1 MSLGL
6 PRGHELARDLFVGAM
21 TVALF
26 LVVYAMASAP
36 SRVASRLGLRGVKRL
51 RAIESNP
58 AWTSIEPLVRW
69 LAVRFSGILS
79 DEARAR
85 LDAQLALAGDWLGLT
100 PDEYIALSVV
110 SFFGGL
116 AFGVVGG
123 LMVGNVPMLVVICG
137 PIGAGVP
144 YLTVSGEA
152 QRRMKQIGRGLPY
165 VIDLM
170 ALAMSAGLD
179 FPGAVKQVT
188 DKSSDPEDAL
198 VEEMTRLLQELQLGK
213 TRRQALQDF
222 ARRAPIDAVQEF
234 VTALVQAEERGNPV
248 AEVLSIQAGV
258 SRMRRSVN
266 AEEAAAKAGVAMVA
280 PLFLLFACIML
291 LVVGPMVIKLAK
303 GL

>member
-1 MSLGL
+1 MI
-6 PRGHELARDLFVGAM
+6 PRLHGFELARDALVACVGLVLLFATYGV
-21 TVALF
+21 
-26 LVVYAMASAP
+26 ASAP
-36 SRVASRLGLRGVKRL
+36 TRVASRLGLRGLKRR
-51 RAIESNP
+51 RAVEGNP
-58 AWTSIEPLVRW
+58 AWTAIEPFVRW
-69 LAVRFSGILS
+69 LGVRVSGLLS
-79 DEARAR
+79 DEQRAR
-85 LDAQLALAGDWLGLT
+85 LDAQLGLAGDFLGLT
-100 PDEYIALSVV
+100 PEEYAALSIV
-110 SFFGGL
+110 SFFLGL

-123 LMVGNVPMLVVICG
+123 VVVGNVPMLLVVSG
-137 PIGAGVP
+137 PIGAMTP
-144 YLTVSGEA
+144 YLAVSGES

-179 FPGAVKQVT
+179 FPGAVSQVT
-188 DKSSDPEDAL
+188 SRSSDPEDAL
-198 VEEMTRLLQELQLGK
+198 VEELQRILQELQLGR
-213 TRRQALQDF
+213 TRRQALTDF

-258 SRMRRSVN
+258 SRMRRSVR

>member
-1 MSLGL
+1 MFPLL
-6 PRGHELARDLFVGAM
+6 RGFEVARYALVGCAALAVLFATYGV
-21 TVALF
+21 
-26 LVVYAMASAP
+26 ASAP
-36 SRVASRLGLRGVKRL
+36 TRVASRLGLRGLKRR
-51 RAIESNP
+51 RAIENNP
-58 AWTSIEPLVRW
+58 AWASIEPFVRW
-69 LAVRFSGILS
+69 LGVRLSGLLS
-79 DEARAR
+79 DDQR
-85 LDAQLALAGDWLGLT
+85 LKLDTQLGLAGDWLGLT
-100 PDEYIALSVV
+100 PEEYVALGIV
-110 SFFGGL
+110 SFSGGVV
-116 AFGVVGG
+116 FGVASG
-123 LMVGNVPMLVVICG
+123 LVAGNIPMLVIVCG
-137 PIGAGVP
+137 PIGAVLP
-144 YLTVSGEA
+144 YLMVSGES

-179 FPGAVKQVT
+179 FPGAVTQVT
-188 DKSSDPEDAL
+188 SKSSDPEDAL
-198 VEEMTRLLQELQLGK
+198 VEEMQRILQELQLGR
-213 TRRQALQDF
+213 TRRQALTDF

-258 SRMRRSVN
+258 SRMRRTVH